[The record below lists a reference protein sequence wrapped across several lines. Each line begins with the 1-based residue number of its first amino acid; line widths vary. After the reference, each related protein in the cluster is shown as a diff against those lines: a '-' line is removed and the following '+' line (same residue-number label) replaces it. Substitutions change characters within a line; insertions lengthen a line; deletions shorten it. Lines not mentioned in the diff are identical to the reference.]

1 MLKGKMDISVDERNS
16 KMLWINNK
24 ARVFGG
30 FKNGGLNFKLIKE
43 ALGENEELLQRIN
56 SGDIETI
63 VLGEIN
69 DELIREVVMGIL
81 ARMNYLKDCRFI
93 DLDVHSRDEV
103 GMKNIAFIEDPI
115 KEYLKLGL
123 KFNVESTLNMKKDEL
138 DYFMCLCGK

>member
-24 ARVFGG
+24 VRVFGG

-43 ALGENEELLQRIN
+43 ALGENEGLLERIN

-81 ARMNYLKDCRFI
+81 ARINYLKDCRFI
-93 DLDVHSRDEV
+93 DLNVQCRDEV
-103 GMKNIAFIEDPI
+103 GMKNIAYIEDPI

-123 KFNVESTLNMKKDEL
+123 KFNVKSKLNMRKDEL